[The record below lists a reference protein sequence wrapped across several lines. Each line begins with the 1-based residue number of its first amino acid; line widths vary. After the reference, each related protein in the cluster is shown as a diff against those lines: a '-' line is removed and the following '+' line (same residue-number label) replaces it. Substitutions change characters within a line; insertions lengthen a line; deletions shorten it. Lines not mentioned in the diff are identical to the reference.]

1 MAENAQDEFNVIL
14 NKLLQESP
22 PEIAAP
28 PPQEQGEL
36 GLASLMSGAKDKAGD
51 LWEWYK
57 RFSYPDLPKDR
68 HAEPERKVPKEVVG
82 QLLQTVPSIMDIIY
96 QKETGIY
103 DDPFIRTASEGKKN
117 MDAFGPGQLRRGILK
132 DLSRSNLSDAEE
144 ELRNKLIKQSEM
156 FEKFN
161 RGEIKDPDFG
171 PKGKGFGLNDN
182 EKILYKTLAEKG
194 LLVKAAQRGLDINNL
209 SKDDVK
215 NLIGDWFSKTDKG
228 REDYIESA
236 IDQADMKSLIGAG
249 IIEPLPLPLEEHV
262 INQRPRNKGGMVQRN
277 PYPYNPRAI

>member
-28 PPQEQGEL
+28 PPQEQQEI
-36 GLASLMSGAKDKAGD
+36 GLASLISGAKEKAGD
-51 LWEWYK
+51 LWERYK
-57 RFSYPDLPKDR
+57 KFSYPPLPD
-68 HAEPERKVPKEVVG
+68 AEPERKVPKEVVG
-82 QLLQTVPSIMDIIY
+82 EPLQTVPSIMDIIY

-103 DDPFIRTASEGKKN
+103 DDPFIRTASEGEKN
-117 MDAFGPGQLRRGILK
+117 MDAFGPGQLRSGILE
-132 DLSRSNLSDAEE
+132 DLSRSKLSDAEE

-171 PKGKGFGLNDN
+171 PKGKGFGFSDN
-182 EKILYKTLAEKG
+182 ERILYKTLAEKA
-194 LLVKAAQRGLDINNL
+194 LLMKAAQRGLDINNL
-209 SKDDVK
+209 SKEDVK
-215 NLIGDWFSKTDKG
+215 NLIGDWFSRKHKD

-249 IIEPLPLPLEEHV
+249 IIEPLPLPLEKPV
-262 INQRPRNKGGMVQRN
+262 IKQRPRSKGGMVQRN